1 MNVRKTC
8 LPWVVLAAIVLS
20 ANLAWAL
27 GLELGESKEQLKLK
41 YDVSV
46 VDHGTGRVT
55 ITLTIADEGR
65 LAPLDRGVELLIPS
79 KEGTGYVDL
88 SVSLNRRKVEGKQV
102 VSVHLTKE
110 LAERA
115 SIQLNTDTLDGKVAP
130 LTWYYHSIPIARYLK
145 PEEPKKK

>member
-1 MNVRKTC
+1 MNVHKTC
-8 LPWVVLAAIVLS
+8 LPLVVLAAIVLS

-65 LAPLDRGVELLIPS
+65 LVPLDRGVELLIPS

-115 SIQLNTDTLDGKVAP
+115 AIQLNTDNLDGKIAP

-145 PEEPKKK
+145 EGNQKKK

>member
-1 MNVRKTC
+1 MNVHKTC
-8 LPWVVLAAIVLS
+8 LPLVVLAAIVLS

-79 KEGTGYVDL
+79 KEGPGYVDL

-145 PEEPKKK
+145 EGNQKKK

>member
-1 MNVRKTC
+1 LNLRKLC
-8 LPWVVLAAIVLS
+8 LTSIALVMMVLS

-41 YDVSV
+41 YDVAV

-88 SVSLNRRKVEGKQV
+88 SVSLNRRKVDGKQV

-115 SIQLNTDTLDGKVAP
+115 AIQLNTDTLDGKVAP

-145 PEEPKKK
+145 TEEQKKK

>member
-8 LPWVVLAAIVLS
+8 LPLVVLTAIVLAANS
-20 ANLAWAL
+20 AWAL
-27 GLELGESKEQLKLK
+27 GLELSETKEQLKLK

-65 LAPLDRGVELLIPS
+65 LVPLDRGVELLIPS

-115 SIQLNTDTLDGKVAP
+115 AIQLNTDTLDGKVAP

-145 PEEPKKK
+145 TEGQKKK

>member
-1 MNVRKTC
+1 MNVRKAC

-115 SIQLNTDTLDGKVAP
+115 VIQLNTDTLDGKVAP
-130 LTWYYHSIPIARYLK
+130 FTWYYHSIPIARCLK
-145 PEEPKKK
+145 DGEQKKK

>member
-1 MNVRKTC
+1 
-8 LPWVVLAAIVLS
+8 LAG
-20 ANLAWAL
+20 NLAWAL
-27 GLELGESKEQLKLK
+27 GLELGETKEQLKLK
-41 YDVSV
+41 YEVAV

-130 LTWYYHSIPIARYLK
+130 LTWYYHSIPIAKYLK
-145 PEEPKKK
+145 AGEPKK

>member
-41 YDVSV
+41 YDVAV

-55 ITLTIADEGR
+55 VTLTIADEGR

-79 KEGTGYVDL
+79 KGETGVVDL
-88 SVSLNRRKVEGKQV
+88 SLNLDRRKVDGKQV
-102 VSVHLTKE
+102 IRVHLTKE

-115 SIQLNTDTLDGKVAP
+115 SIQLNTDTLDGKVLP
-130 LTWYYHSIPIARYLK
+130 LTWYFHSIPIAKYLK
-145 PEEPKKK
+145 AGEPKK

>member
-8 LPWVVLAAIVLS
+8 LPLVVLAAFVL
-20 ANLAWAL
+20 AGNLAWAL
-27 GLELGESKEQLKLK
+27 GLELGETKEQLKLK
-41 YDVSV
+41 YDVAV

-102 VSVHLTKE
+102 ISVHLTKE

-115 SIQLNTDTLDGKVAP
+115 AIQLNTDTLDGKVAP

-145 PEEPKKK
+145 TEGQNKK